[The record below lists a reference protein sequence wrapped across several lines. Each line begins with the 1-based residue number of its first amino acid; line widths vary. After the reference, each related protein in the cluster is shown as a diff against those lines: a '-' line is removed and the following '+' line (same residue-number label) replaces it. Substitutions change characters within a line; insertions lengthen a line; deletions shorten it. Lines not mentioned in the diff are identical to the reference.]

1 MADEYIKVDDA
12 INRAYELYEESDFIK
27 AEELSA
33 FVKSIPAADV
43 RPLVRGRWIESYNK
57 WTPTKKCSSCGSHFW
72 QFAMKDVGVGDKV
85 APVLNFCPNCGADM
99 REVDDAANHG

>member
-12 INRAYELYEESDFIK
+12 INKAYELYEESDFIR

-43 RPLVRGRWIESYNK
+43 APVRHGRWKPYDLTCGMRIYHCSACEQASDVPTRMGKPIYNYY
-57 WTPTKKCSSCGSHFW
+57 
-72 QFAMKDVGVGDKV
+72 
-85 APVLNFCPNCGADM
+85 PNCGAKM
-99 REVDDAANHG
+99 EVQDV

>member
-12 INRAYELYEESDFIK
+12 INKAYELYEESDFIR

-43 RPLVRGRWIESYNK
+43 APVVLCKDCKYFRKEYGRCLNIDGMAKQLVA
-57 WTPTKKCSSCGSHFW
+57 TDFCSCGAKMEA
-72 QFAMKDVGVGDKV
+72 QDG
-85 APVLNFCPNCGADM
+85 
-99 REVDDAANHG
+99 